1 MRGSSNGLVK
11 NQESTLQLRKP
22 FSNIEN
28 LPNNNVLGE
37 ITNKLSSREEK
48 SRSFTSNQR
57 PNIMNKENNYDHRES
72 FKSKENKAFNR

>member
-1 MRGSSNGLVK
+1 MQGSGSSSGLIK
-11 NQESTLQLRKP
+11 NQESVLQLRKP

-28 LPNNNVLGE
+28 LPSTNVLGQ

-72 FKSKENKAFNR
+72 FKSK